1 MMLATLEIILK
12 GHENDPWNRTKKIEL
27 TQGEIQLI
35 HDYPHWDNIKEIM
48 GDRIN
53 DEIIFIKVI
62 IPFDENSEI
71 LYNLNEDSKLSGK
84 MIVSKVTKGC

>member
-1 MMLATLEIILK
+1 MILPKLEITLK
-12 GHENDPWNRTKKIEL
+12 GHENDPWNRTKKFEL

-35 HDYPHWDNIKEIM
+35 HDYPHWDNIMEII

-53 DEIIFIKVI
+53 EEIIFIKVI

-71 LYNLNEDSKLSGK
+71 HYNVSENSKLSGK